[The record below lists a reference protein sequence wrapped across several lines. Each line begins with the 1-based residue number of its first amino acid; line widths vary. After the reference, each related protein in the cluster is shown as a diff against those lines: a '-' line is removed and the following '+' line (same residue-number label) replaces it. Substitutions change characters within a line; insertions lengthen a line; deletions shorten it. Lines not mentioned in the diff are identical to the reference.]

1 MATSV
6 PTPQS
11 NPPDPQVPA
20 ATPPPPPGRPTTTT
34 QNNPPDPQ
42 VPAATPPPP
51 PGRPLLPLR
60 DDGGSFNRQIGDVR
74 EDGAVLTQFLDNGTP
89 VFVIRPAESTPAAVS
104 PAVNPQVPP
113 PPRALPNP
121 APGESRL
128 VNTLEDF
135 GTPIPPPP
143 GFFENQRVRVR
154 APAAVAAVAVDPA
167 DITGNESAFVPTPP
181 DPTATPG
188 AVNPATNPQVA
199 AAAAADPPAVAVPV
213 TVNNPPDPTVPA
225 VPGATVTAVTN
236 LNEGRFR
243 ANDPAGYAQFQAYQK
258 QRQAYETDRL
268 TKAELARSGRTSLT
282 AKQRADVNADAA
294 TLARNEAIRQ
304 FTPQIQAANAAIITT
319 TVVPP
324 VTPTTNSPGAVN
336 PATDPQA
343 REFTN
348 NAGGAAIGIRRRNPA
363 VEQAA
368 GTANAQKQAPVQ
380 AQTSQPAKPD
390 WRVRLKLAPQ
400 SKYLYN
406 AEQPG
411 ILQPLKVTNGI
422 IFPYTPQISTQYM
435 ANYSP
440 YNLTHSNFKGYF
452 YQGSNTGEVKINC
465 PFTAQDTFEA
475 NYLLAVIHFFRSA
488 TKMFYGATDAFRGAP
503 PPLVFLS
510 GLGDY
515 QFNNHACVIQSFD
528 YTLPA
533 DVDYIRAD
541 TSNNTGTTLA
551 QKRDRQNL
559 PISSNNTSVN
569 RLQNAGLYPGGIPV
583 LPPPTQL
590 GTESPT
596 YVPTKMD
603 ISITLL
609 PMQTRI
615 QVSQQ
620 FSMEK
625 FANGNLLKGGFW

>member
-1 MATSV
+1 MATSA
-6 PTPQS
+6 PAPQ
-11 NPPDPQVPA
+11 NTPPDPQIIGERVTVSETFDRRIFGQQDPA
-20 ATPPPPPGRPTTTT
+20 GFKEFIDYEITARRALVDKYRAEEAARLGVRPNDFLGTELTDAINRTAADQAEDAARQRFAPQIIAAGAGTSVVTTT
-34 QNNPPDPQ
+34 
-42 VPAATPPPP
+42 
-51 PGRPLLPLR
+51 PLLAQQP
-60 DDGGSFNRQIGDVR
+60 Q
-74 EDGAVLTQFLDNGTP
+74 P
-89 VFVIRPAESTPAAVS
+89 PVS
-104 PAVNPQVPP
+104 PT
-113 PPRALPNP
+113 
-121 APGESRL
+121 
-128 VNTLEDF
+128 NT
-135 GTPIPPPP
+135 TP
-143 GFFENQRVRVR
+143 
-154 APAAVAAVAVDPA
+154 
-167 DITGNESAFVPTPP
+167 
-181 DPTATPG
+181 
-188 AVNPATNPQVA
+188 VNPATNPQVVAPA
-199 AAAAADPPAVAVPV
+199 AAANTPAVAVPV
-213 TVNNPPDPTVPA
+213 TVNNPPDQQVPA
-225 VPGATVTAVTN
+225 VAGATVTTVTN

-243 ANDPAGYAQFQAYQK
+243 ASNPAGYAQFQAYQK
-258 QRQAYETDRL
+258 ERQAYETNRL
-268 TKAELARSGRTSLT
+268 TQAELARSGRTTLT
-282 AKQRADVNADAA
+282 GRQRSIVNADAA
-294 TLARNEAIRQ
+294 ELSRNEAIRQ

-324 VTPTTNSPGAVN
+324 VTPTTNSAAVVN
-336 PATDPQA
+336 PAVDPQA

-348 NAGGAAIGIRRRNPA
+348 TAGGAATGIRRRVVPGEA
-363 VEQAA
+363 QSA
-368 GTANAQKQAPVQ
+368 GANNARQQAPVQ
-380 AQTSQPAKPD
+380 AQTSQPNSAD
-390 WRVRLKLAPQ
+390 WRVKLKLAPQ

-422 IFPYTPQISTQYM
+422 IFPYTPQISTQYL

-452 YQGSNTGEVKINC
+452 YQGSNTGEVKITAT
-465 PFTAQDTFEA
+465 FTAQDTAEA

-510 GLGDY
+510 GLGEY

-528 YTLPA
+528 YTLPP
-533 DVDYIRAD
+533 DVDYIRANS
-541 TSNNTGTTLA
+541 SNNNGTTLT
-551 QKRDRQNL
+551 QNRDRQNL
-559 PISSNNTSVN
+559 PVSSNNPSGN

-583 LPPPTQL
+583 LPAPTPI
-590 GTESPT
+590 GTTAPT

>member
-1 MATSV
+1 MATSA
-6 PTPQS
+6 
-11 NPPDPQVPA
+11 PPV
-20 ATPPPPPGRPTTTT
+20 

-42 VPAATPPPP
+42 VPANGSSTVTNVSRAEFLRKDPAGSKAYEQYRNQSTQALTEKYIAEGSSPDLARQQASLEATVAANQQFASQIAAAGAGTITPATT
-51 PGRPLLPLR
+51 PLLPQQPQPP
-60 DDGGSFNRQIGDVR
+60 GG
-74 EDGAVLTQFLDNGTP
+74 P
-89 VFVIRPAESTPAAVS
+89 PAP
-104 PAVNPQVPP
+104 VNP
-113 PPRALPNP
+113 N
-121 APGESRL
+121 
-128 VNTLEDF
+128 
-135 GTPIPPPP
+135 
-143 GFFENQRVRVR
+143 
-154 APAAVAAVAVDPA
+154 
-167 DITGNESAFVPTPP
+167 
-181 DPTATPG
+181 
-188 AVNPATNPQVA
+188 TNPQVA
-199 AAAAADPPAVAVPV
+199 AAAANPPAVAVPV
-213 TVNNPPDPTVPA
+213 TVNNPPDPSVPA
-225 VPGATVTAVTN
+225 VAGSTVTSVTN

-258 QRQAYETDRL
+258 ERQAYETDRL
-268 TKAELARSGRTSLT
+268 TKAELAKSGRTSLT
-282 AKQRADVNADAA
+282 ARQRAIVNADAA
-294 TLARNEAIRQ
+294 ELSRRSAIRQ

-324 VTPTTNSPGAVN
+324 TVNTVNGAAAVD
-336 PATDPQA
+336 PAVDPQA

-348 NAGGAAIGIRRRNPA
+348 NAGGAAIGIRRRSPGE
-363 VEQAA
+363 EQAA

-380 AQTSQPAKPD
+380 AQTNQPASPD

-411 ILQPLKVTNGI
+411 ILQPLKITNGI

-452 YQGSNTGEVKINC
+452 YQGSNTGEVKITC

-541 TSNNTGTTLA
+541 TSNNTGTTVA

>member
-1 MATSV
+1 VRARA
-6 PTPQS
+6 PTP
-11 NPPDPQVPA
+11 V
-20 ATPPPPPGRPTTTT
+20 
-34 QNNPPDPQ
+34 
-42 VPAATPPPP
+42 
-51 PGRPLLPLR
+51 
-60 DDGGSFNRQIGDVR
+60 
-74 EDGAVLTQFLDNGTP
+74 
-89 VFVIRPAESTPAAVS
+89 
-104 PAVNPQVPP
+104 
-113 PPRALPNP
+113 
-121 APGESRL
+121 AP
-128 VNTLEDF
+128 
-135 GTPIPPPP
+135 
-143 GFFENQRVRVR
+143 
-154 APAAVAAVAVDPA
+154 VDPA

-181 DPTATPG
+181 DPAATPVRAPAPVVSDGSLPEEQASPG
-188 AVNPATNPQVA
+188 ALSNRPAL
-199 AAAAADPPAVAVPV
+199 AVPV
-213 TVNNPPDPTVPA
+213 TVNNPPDPTVPD
-225 VPGATVTAVTN
+225 VIGATVTSVTN

-258 QRQAYETDRL
+258 ERQAYETDRL
-268 TKAELARSGRTSLT
+268 TREELARSGRTSLT
-282 AKQRADVNADAA
+282 GRQRSIVNADAA
-294 TLARNEAIRQ
+294 ALARADAIRQ
-304 FTPQIQAANAAIITT
+304 FTPQIEAANAAIITT

-324 VTPTTNSPGAVN
+324 VTPTVNSANPVN
-336 PATDPQA
+336 AATDPAA

-348 NAGGAAIGIRRRNPA
+348 TAGGAAIGIRRVPRPE
-363 VEQAA
+363 VIQSA

-380 AQTSQPAKPD
+380 AQTSQPTSAD

-406 AEQPG
+406 ADQPG
-411 ILQPLKVTNGI
+411 ILQPLKVTNGV
-422 IFPYTPQISTQYM
+422 IFPYTPQITTQYL

-452 YQGSNTGEVKINC
+452 YQGSNVSEVKITC

-475 NYLLAVIHFFRSA
+475 NYLLAVIQFFRSA

-510 GLGDY
+510 GLGEF

-559 PISSNNTSVN
+559 PISSNNTSGN
-569 RLQNAGLYPGGIPV
+569 RLQNAGLTPGGIPI
-583 LPPPTQL
+583 LPAPTQL
-590 GTESPT
+590 GTASPT

>member
-6 PTPQS
+6 PAP
-11 NPPDPQVPA
+11 
-20 ATPPPPPGRPTTTT
+20 

-42 VPAATPPPP
+42 VPANGASTVTNVNPAEFARRDPAGFREYTQTRLQNERALTEKYIAEGANPADAREEAVIEAEIAANQQFAPQISAAGAGTVTPATT
-51 PGRPLLPLR
+51 PLLPQQPQPP
-60 DDGGSFNRQIGDVR
+60 G
-74 EDGAVLTQFLDNGTP
+74 GAV
-89 VFVIRPAESTPAAVS
+89 
-104 PAVNPQVPP
+104 
-113 PPRALPNP
+113 
-121 APGESRL
+121 AP
-128 VNTLEDF
+128 
-135 GTPIPPPP
+135 
-143 GFFENQRVRVR
+143 
-154 APAAVAAVAVDPA
+154 
-167 DITGNESAFVPTPP
+167 
-181 DPTATPG
+181 
-188 AVNPATNPQVA
+188 VNPATNPQVP
-199 AAAAADPPAVAVPV
+199 ADAVTTATGTPVAVPV
-213 TVNNPPDPTVPA
+213 TVNNPPDPSVPA
-225 VPGATVTAVTN
+225 VPGSTVTAVTN

-258 QRQAYETDRL
+258 ERQAYETDRL
-268 TKAELARSGRTSLT
+268 TRAELARSGRTSLT
-282 AKQRADVNADAA
+282 GRQRSIVNADAA
-294 TLARNEAIRQ
+294 ALARNEAIRQ
-304 FTPQIQAANAAIITT
+304 FTPQIQAANSAIITT

-324 VTPTTNSPGAVN
+324 VTPTVNGANPVN
-336 PATDPQA
+336 AATDPAA

-348 NAGGAAIGIRRRNPA
+348 NAGGAAIGIRRVPA
-363 VEQAA
+363 VEQSV
-368 GTANAQKQAPVQ
+368 GTANAQRQAPIQ
-380 AQTSQPAKPD
+380 AQTSQPTSAD

-422 IFPYTPQISTQYM
+422 IFPYTPQITTQYL

-452 YQGSNTGEVKINC
+452 YQGSNTSEVKITC

-510 GLGDY
+510 GLGEF

-559 PISSNNTSVN
+559 PISSNNTSGN
-569 RLQNAGLYPGGIPV
+569 RLQNAGLTPGGIPI
-583 LPPPTQL
+583 LPAPTQL
-590 GTESPT
+590 GTASPT

>member
-1 MATSV
+1 MAISA
-6 PTPQS
+6 
-11 NPPDPQVPA
+11 PA
-20 ATPPPPPGRPTTTT
+20 P

-42 VPAATPPPP
+42 VPANGNSTVTNVSRAEF
-51 PGRPLLPLR
+51 LR
-60 DDGGSFNRQIGDVR
+60 KDPAGYRAYEQYRTQAENALTEKYIAEGS
-74 EDGAVLTQFLDNGTP
+74 
-89 VFVIRPAESTPAAVS
+89 S
-104 PAVNPQVPP
+104 PDLA
-113 PPRALPNP
+113 RSEARI
-121 APGESRL
+121 E
-128 VNTLEDF
+128 
-135 GTPIPPPP
+135 
-143 GFFENQRVRVR
+143 
-154 APAAVAAVAVDPA
+154 AAVAANQQFAPQIAAAGAGTVTPATTPLLPQQPQPPGGAVAP
-167 DITGNESAFVPTPP
+167 
-181 DPTATPG
+181 
-188 AVNPATNPQVA
+188 VNPATNPQVPAPA
-199 AAAAADPPAVAVPV
+199 AANTPAVAVPV
-213 TVNNPPDPTVPA
+213 TVNNPPNPQVPEVA
-225 VPGATVTAVTN
+225 GSTVTAVTN

-258 QRQAYETDRL
+258 ERQAYETNRL
-268 TKAELARSGRTSLT
+268 TQAELARSGRTSLT
-282 AKQRADVNADAA
+282 ARQRAVVNADAA
-294 TLARNEAIRQ
+294 TLSRNEAIRQ
-304 FTPQIQAANAAIITT
+304 FTPQIEAANAAIITT

-324 VTPTTNSPGAVN
+324 TTVTRNSAGAVN
-336 PATDPQA
+336 GATDPAA

-348 NAGGAAIGIRRRNPA
+348 NAGGAAIGIRRVPA

-380 AQTSQPAKPD
+380 AQTSQATSAD

-411 ILQPLKVTNGI
+411 ILQPLKVTNGV
-422 IFPYTPQISTQYM
+422 IFPYTPQISTQYQ

-452 YQGSNTGEVKINC
+452 YQGSNVGEIKITC
-465 PFTAQDTFEA
+465 PFTAQDTSEA

-541 TSNNTGTTLA
+541 TSNNTGTTLD

-559 PISSNNTSVN
+559 PISSNNTSGN
-569 RLQNAGLYPGGIPV
+569 RLQNAGLTPGGIPV
-583 LPPPTQL
+583 LPAPTQL
-590 GTESPT
+590 GTASPT

-603 ISITLL
+603 ISIVLL

>member
-6 PTPQS
+6 PAP
-11 NPPDPQVPA
+11 
-20 ATPPPPPGRPTTTT
+20 

-42 VPAATPPPP
+42 VPGNGASTVTNVNPTEFGRRDPAGFREYTQTRLQNERALTEKYIAEGANPADAREEAVIEAEIAANQQFAPQISAAGAGTVTPATT
-51 PGRPLLPLR
+51 PLLPQQPQPP
-60 DDGGSFNRQIGDVR
+60 G
-74 EDGAVLTQFLDNGTP
+74 GAV
-89 VFVIRPAESTPAAVS
+89 
-104 PAVNPQVPP
+104 
-113 PPRALPNP
+113 
-121 APGESRL
+121 AP
-128 VNTLEDF
+128 
-135 GTPIPPPP
+135 
-143 GFFENQRVRVR
+143 
-154 APAAVAAVAVDPA
+154 
-167 DITGNESAFVPTPP
+167 
-181 DPTATPG
+181 
-188 AVNPATNPQVA
+188 VNPATNPQVPQPA
-199 AAAAADPPAVAVPV
+199 PGESRLINTLEDFGDPIPPPLRAPAPVVPDGSLPEEQASPGAESNAPLLPAVAVPV

-225 VPGATVTAVTN
+225 VPGSTVTAVTN
-236 LNEGRFR
+236 LNPGRFR
-243 ANDPAGYAQFQAYQK
+243 ANDPAGFAQFQAYEK
-258 QRQAYETDRL
+258 ERQAYETDRL

-282 AKQRADVNADAA
+282 GRQRSIVNADAA
-294 TLARNEAIRQ
+294 ALARAEAIRR

-324 VTPTTNSPGAVN
+324 TTATRNSAGAVN
-336 PATDPQA
+336 SATDPAA

-348 NAGGAAIGIRRRNPA
+348 TAGGAAIGIRRVPRPE
-363 VEQAA
+363 VIQSA

-380 AQTSQPAKPD
+380 AQTSQPAAAD

-406 AEQPG
+406 ADQPG

-422 IFPYTPQISTQYM
+422 IFPYTPQITTQYL

-452 YQGSNTGEVKINC
+452 YQGSNTSEVKITC

-510 GLGDY
+510 GLGEF

-569 RLQNAGLYPGGIPV
+569 RLQNAGLTPGGIPV
-583 LPPPTQL
+583 LPAPTQL
-590 GTESPT
+590 GTASPT

>member
-6 PTPQS
+6 PAPQS
-11 NPPDPQVPA
+11 NPPDPQVPTSGSSTVTNVNPAEFRRRDPASAQAYDQFRLQSERALTEKYIAEGANPADAREDAVIEARIA
-20 ATPPPPPGRPTTTT
+20 ANQQFAPQIASAGAGTVTPATT
-34 QNNPPDPQ
+34 
-42 VPAATPPPP
+42 
-51 PGRPLLPLR
+51 PLLPQQPQPP
-60 DDGGSFNRQIGDVR
+60 GGPV
-74 EDGAVLTQFLDNGTP
+74 TP
-89 VFVIRPAESTPAAVS
+89 V
-104 PAVNPQVPP
+104 
-113 PPRALPNP
+113 
-121 APGESRL
+121 
-128 VNTLEDF
+128 D
-135 GTPIPPPP
+135 
-143 GFFENQRVRVR
+143 
-154 APAAVAAVAVDPA
+154 
-167 DITGNESAFVPTPP
+167 
-181 DPTATPG
+181 
-188 AVNPATNPQVA
+188 PATNPQVA
-199 AAAAADPPAVAVPV
+199 APTTVAAESPALAVPV
-213 TVNNPPDPTVPA
+213 TVNNPPDQQVPA
-225 VPGATVTAVTN
+225 VAGATVTTVTN

-243 ANDPAGYAQFQAYQK
+243 ASNPAGYAQFQAYQK
-258 QRQAYETDRL
+258 EQQAYETDRL
-268 TKAELARSGRTSLT
+268 TKAELARSGRTSLSGI
-282 AKQRADVNADAA
+282 QRARVNADAA
-294 TLARNEAIRQ
+294 ELSRQTAIRQ

-324 VTPTTNSPGAVN
+324 VTPTTNSAAAVN
-336 PATDPQA
+336 PAVDPQA

-348 NAGGAAIGIRRRNPA
+348 TAGGAATGIRRRVVPGEA
-363 VEQAA
+363 QSA
-368 GTANAQKQAPVQ
+368 GANNARQQAPVQ
-380 AQTSQPAKPD
+380 TQTSQPTSTD

-422 IFPYTPQISTQYM
+422 IFPYTPQISTQYL

-452 YQGSNTGEVKINC
+452 YQGSNTGEVKITAT
-465 PFTAQDTFEA
+465 FTAQDTAEA

-510 GLGDY
+510 GLGEY

-528 YTLPA
+528 YTLPP
-533 DVDYIRAD
+533 DVDYIRANS
-541 TSNNTGTTLA
+541 SNNNGTTLT
-551 QKRDRQNL
+551 QNRDRQNL
-559 PISSNNTSVN
+559 PVSSNNPSGN

-583 LPPPTQL
+583 LPAPTPI
-590 GTESPT
+590 GTTAPT

>member
-1 MATSV
+1 MAISA
-6 PTPQS
+6 
-11 NPPDPQVPA
+11 PA
-20 ATPPPPPGRPTTTT
+20 P

-42 VPAATPPPP
+42 VPVGERVTVSETFDRRIFGQQDPA
-51 PGRPLLPLR
+51 GFKEFR
-60 DDGGSFNRQIGDVR
+60 DYEITAQ
-74 EDGAVLTQFLDNGTP
+74 
-89 VFVIRPAESTPAAVS
+89 
-104 PAVNPQVPP
+104 
-113 PPRALPNP
+113 RALVDKYRAEEAARLGLRPN
-121 APGESRL
+121 
-128 VNTLEDF
+128 DF
-135 GTPIPPPP
+135 LGTELTDAI
-143 GFFENQRVRVR
+143 NR
-154 APAAVAAVAVDPA
+154 
-167 DITGNESAFVPTPP
+167 
-181 DPTATPG
+181 TATQQAEDAARQRFAPQIIAAG
-188 AVNPATNPQVA
+188 AGTSETTTTPLFAQQPQPPITPTNTAPVNPATNPQVPAPA
-199 AAAAADPPAVAVPV
+199 AANTPAVAVPV
-213 TVNNPPDPTVPA
+213 TVNNPPNPQVPEVA
-225 VPGATVTAVTN
+225 GSTVTAVTN

-258 QRQAYETDRL
+258 ERQAYETNRL
-268 TKAELARSGRTSLT
+268 TQAELARSGRTSLT
-282 AKQRADVNADAA
+282 GRQRSIVNADAA
-294 TLARNEAIRQ
+294 ELSRNEAIRQ

-324 VTPTTNSPGAVN
+324 TTATRNSAGAVN
-336 PATDPQA
+336 SATDPAA

-348 NAGGAAIGIRRRNPA
+348 TAGGAAIGIRRVPA

-380 AQTSQPAKPD
+380 AQTSQPTSAD

-422 IFPYTPQISTQYM
+422 IFPYTPQITTQYL

-452 YQGSNTGEVKINC
+452 YQGSNVSEIKITC

-510 GLGDY
+510 GLGEF
-515 QFNNHACVIQSFD
+515 QFNNHACAIQSFD

-559 PISSNNTSVN
+559 PISSNNTSGN
-569 RLQNAGLYPGGIPV
+569 RLQNAGLYPGGIPI
-583 LPPPTQL
+583 LPAPTQL
-590 GTESPT
+590 GTASPT

-609 PMQTRI
+609 PMQTRV